1 MEPITELY
9 PADVWYLLAV
19 LGVLVLMLPSWLGVV
34 LCTFALV
41 AWHSRRRKG
50 KMAKQPDDHPG

>member
-1 MEPITELY
+1 M
-9 PADVWYLLAV
+9 V
-19 LGVLVLMLPSWLGVV
+19 GVLVLMLPTWLGVV

-50 KMAKQPDDHPG
+50 KMTKQPDHPG

>member
-50 KMAKQPDDHPG
+50 KMAKQPDHPG